1 VVAGNVARAL
11 LLKCSIANGL
21 GLALVNSLQLAS
33 VQCVVVV
40 ERLEV
45 AGMDGLVNH
54 RALYIGTHAWI
65 IPGRTRQL
73 CSEMHRCQSSVS
85 LAFLY

>member
-40 ERLEV
+40 ERLE
-45 AGMDGLVNH
+45 
-54 RALYIGTHAWI
+54 R
-65 IPGRTRQL
+65 
-73 CSEMHRCQSSVS
+73 
-85 LAFLY
+85 